1 MYILHF
7 TNLFSDWSEKQMIN
21 LSTRKRSLKRPAA
34 LRDYVTEDKDA
45 NAKYETYEEDDEN
58 EDYLVGK
65 VQKAYQNLKRIQTV
79 KYTKILI
86 TVQIHIAYNGDNI
99 LTEMHNVR
107 IL

>member
-1 MYILHF
+1 MHILHF

-45 NAKYETYEEDDEN
+45 NAKYEEYEEDDEN

-79 KYTKILI
+79 KYTKFFNYR
-86 TVQIHIAYNGDNI
+86 TNTHYNGDNI
-99 LTEMHNVR
+99 LIEMHNVR
-107 IL
+107 IF